1 MESVEPVKILQGQI
15 VVQEGHLIDR
25 ETYRQLEILGMLK
38 SNPTPKPLVGLG
50 IFMVI
55 AIGTIYV
62 HFSRMKLPEEKKQNY
77 LLLISLIFICSLV
90 FMKII
95 GLMEE
100 VGLYEISYIFP
111 AAMAPILIRILVN
124 ERFALIMTIIL
135 AVCGSVVFHDGITG
149 VVDVEIAIYILFS
162 GLAGVIILSGRNER
176 NNILRAGLFVSAVN
190 ILLVFFLLLIGNGQF
205 TPMEYLYYLI
215 FAASSGI
222 LSAILTIGLL
232 PFFEAGFGILSTI
245 RVD

>member
-1 MESVEPVKILQGQI
+1 
-15 VVQEGHLIDR
+15 
-25 ETYRQLEILGMLK
+25 MLK

-50 IFMVI
+50 IFVAI
-55 AIGTIYV
+55 AIGTIYI

-111 AAMAPILIRILVN
+111 AAMAPMLIRILMN

-135 AVCGSVVFHDGITG
+135 AVCGSIAFHDGITG

-162 GLAGVIILSGRNER
+162 GLAGVLILSGRNER
-176 NNILRAGLFVSAVN
+176 NNILRAGLFVSAGN
-190 ILLVFFLLLIGNGQF
+190 IELVFFFVVNRQWSIFTNGVFLLFDVCMYFWDTFSYIDTWPF
-205 TPMEYLYYLI
+205 T
-215 FAASSGI
+215 
-222 LSAILTIGLL
+222 
-232 PFFEAGFGILSTI
+232 FF
-245 RVD
+245 